1 MSDNKKILLSR
12 GIQTKMENANKQV
25 KKNDDGSFDVVVGA
39 VNHFNSM
46 GEFYTA
52 EGVREKFFK
61 ANSYLMERCKGGY
74 LRIESEHPVF
84 KTGMTQEEWFQRL
97 YSFDKVRTAGVI
109 TELWL
114 EELSIKED
122 GTDMNI
128 ILIWARIMPLTDR
141 ELGVTLQKDLE
152 NPNINTAFSIRS
164 IIIKELVNLNTVCK
178 IQDII
183 TFDWVSSPGIKK
195 ANAFYTAGM
204 ESSLNLNIDNSI
216 SLANL
221 NVKKDVDKLRYMLH
235 AKSSGLENNSHL
247 YNVLQNTLTENSNR
261 NRILGW

>member
-1 MSDNKKILLSR
+1 MSENKKILLSR

-25 KKNDDGSFDVVVGA
+25 KKNADGSFDIVVGA
-39 VNHFNSM
+39 VNHFNSV

-52 EGVREKFFK
+52 EGVKEKFFK
-61 ANSYLMERCKGGY
+61 DNSYLMERCRGGY
-74 LRIESEHPVF
+74 LRIESEHPVY
-84 KTGMTQEEWFQRL
+84 TTRMTQEEWFQRL
-97 YSFDKVRTAGVI
+97 YSFDKLRTAGVI
-109 TELWL
+109 NELWL
-114 EELSIKED
+114 EELDITED
-122 GTDMNI
+122 GTDMKI
-128 ILIWARIMPLTDR
+128 ILIWARVMPLTDR
-141 ELGVTLQKDLE
+141 ELGIALQKDLE

-164 IIIKELVNLNTVCK
+164 IIVKELVNLNTVCK

-204 ESSLNLNIDNSI
+204 ESALKLNTDNSV

-221 NVKKDVDKLRYMLH
+221 NVKKDIDKLRYMLN

-247 YNVLQNTLTENSNR
+247 FKVLENTLKENGNK
-261 NRILGW
+261 NRILSW